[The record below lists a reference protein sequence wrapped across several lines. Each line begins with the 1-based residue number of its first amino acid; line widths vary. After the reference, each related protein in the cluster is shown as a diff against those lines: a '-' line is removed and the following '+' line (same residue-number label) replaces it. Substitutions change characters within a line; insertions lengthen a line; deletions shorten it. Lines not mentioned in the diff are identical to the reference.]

1 MFYKYKVTY
10 VDQFKDE
17 EMSSKGIV
25 WGEGYGDAANRVVE
39 DYGKDNII
47 EIYLYGIYIDG
58 TYCIDEEE
66 LNYALKR
73 E

>member
-10 VDQFKDE
+10 YDVSKE
-17 EMSSKGIV
+17 EEVPSEGIV
-25 WGEGYGDAANRVVE
+25 WGNNYGDVANRVVE

-47 EIYLYGIYIDG
+47 DIYLYEIYIDG
-58 TYCIDEEE
+58 TYCIDKDE
-66 LNYALKR
+66 LDYALKR

>member
-10 VDQFKDE
+10 YDESKDDE
-17 EMSSKGIV
+17 VPSEGIV
-25 WGEGYGDAANRVVE
+25 WGDSYGDAATRIVE
-39 DYGKDNII
+39 DYGKDNLID
-47 EIYLYGIYIDG
+47 IYLYEIYIDG
-58 TYCIDEEE
+58 TYCIDKDE